1 MEIQLMVIDQVVRAR
16 GIMAANPGL
25 LITTP
30 RQNGTDH
37 FVADWT
43 TDDEVTGRA
52 HHWELRVLLDKLTGE
67 YGFAEAS

>member
-1 MEIQLMVIDQVVRAR
+1 MVTDQVVRAR

-30 RQNGTDH
+30 RQNGTPH
-37 FVADWT
+37 FIADWT

-52 HHWELRVLLDKLTGE
+52 HHWELRALLDALTAK
-67 YGFAEAS
+67 YGFTDAL